1 MISTSTEFCKRMFMQ
16 GLSQYPSGTI
26 DEDSAPFLE
35 ALLLICTFARKAQDL
50 GYGSRGLRT

>member
-1 MISTSTEFCKRMFMQ
+1 MFMQ